1 MSTTTTG
8 AEPGGT
14 PRRARF
20 PRPFRRRTG
29 TPPRR
34 VRRAPDLTGER
45 RVPLPVESKREERL
59 RRTANR
65 RGRKLAKARALD
77 PWILASGDR
86 VPYFAEL
93 ASVREL
99 LNARTAE
106 EALREENRLN
116 ARGALAARAAE
127 DAEQEV
133 RRLDVRLMDNRDW
146 LETNRG
152 QLDLLAARSVRWERY
167 RDGVRERV
175 EERWL
180 RARFGELDDE
190 RADGRTDDAGTRP
203 DGTGTGLP
211 GDGAENPGDPSGDGD
226 RPKADERGS
235 EGPGGPDGAGTAPLP
250 HDDEDYQ
257 SLDQEQSRHGDP
269 AFPDPAGPATL
280 RTPDGLPSADP
291 RIASHTPTDA
301 ARWEGLPA
309 RPGLPRWMVWAL
321 LLVIAAVEVPIY
333 WIAFQPFHG
342 TGSTESDSLSGTL
355 AISAAIVMVIVPH
368 LAGRALRGGAGT
380 GSMKWA
386 NLPAIALLGVWG
398 FSTWALGHLRTKLVF
413 RHTAPQTNGLDNV
426 AGLEQNTPTLIDSLH
441 LEPTTVTWMFVAL
454 LVLSGGIGLLLGL
467 LREHPY
473 LEAYRSH
480 LERGTRLERAREAAV
495 LAAQRA
501 RAVESATTDGAELRA
516 EATRARQRAT
526 TESYEAAA
534 HAFLMGVAERSSDP
548 AVTEAAMRLSNK
560 WPLLPYPPTAP
571 RG

>member
-8 AEPGGT
+8 AEPGRT

-20 PRPFRRRTG
+20 ARPFRRRTG

-77 PWILASGDR
+77 PWILASGDL

-93 ASVREL
+93 ASVREV
-99 LNARTAE
+99 LNARIAA

-116 ARGALAARAAE
+116 ARGTLASRAAE

-133 RRLDVRLMDNRDW
+133 RRLDARLEENQDW
-146 LETNRG
+146 LANNRR
-152 QLDLLAARSVRWERY
+152 QLDLLAARSVRWERF

-190 RADGRTDDAGTRP
+190 RADGRTDDG
-203 DGTGTGLP
+203 GTGLP
-211 GDGAENPGDPSGDGD
+211 GDGAEDPGHPSGDGD
-226 RPKADERGS
+226 RSKADAREG
-235 EGPGGPDGAGTAPLP
+235 EGPGGPDEAGTAPLP

-301 ARWEGLPA
+301 VLWEGLPA

-342 TGSTESDSLSGTL
+342 TGNTESDSLSGTL
-355 AISAAIVMVIVPH
+355 AISAAIVMVIIPH

-386 NLPAIALLGVWG
+386 NLPAITLLGVWG

-413 RHTAPQTNGLDNV
+413 RHTEAQRTSGLDHV

-441 LEPTTVTWMFVAL
+441 LEPVTVTWMFVAL

-473 LEAYRSH
+473 LESYRSH
-480 LERGTRLERAREAAV
+480 LERGARLEQAREAAV
-495 LAAQRA
+495 LAAQQA
-501 RAVESATTDGAELRA
+501 RAVESATADGAELRA

-548 AVTEAAMRLSNK
+548 AVTEAAMRLSSK